1 MSRASKRIKNPN
13 RLFLIV
19 IFVFT
24 GISLSGAQQAVTD
37 TSLVNTLIIRA
48 NKCANDKPDSSV
60 IYYQKAIDLSQKG
73 IQNKNLKNIFIR
85 KIIVAK
91 IGLGLHFYQNV
102 DYETAIQHFE
112 SAYEL
117 AKELNEPYYIGE
129 CLFNFA
135 EVYLEQSKYS
145 LAMTRYFEALQQ
157 YQKSGSDDGAYW
169 SYLGMGII
177 QKQCGNFPDAVTCY
191 EKARTIAEKAG
202 KKLEAAYCFNNE
214 GNVYRKQGDL
224 PKAMGTY
231 QKALSCFIE
240 MDDELSASD
249 CLNNIGNLYL
259 EKGDPFRALDYY
271 NRAIHSEKVKADNYR
286 MISRYKNLAD
296 AYSTLKDYPN
306 ASLYLEKAIYLAE
319 KSDDKMQLASCYT
332 QVGNLH
338 LSNGSNEIGISYL
351 KKSVD
356 LFHEVGAKAEEAE
369 CLIELSKAELKYGK
383 TNDAFRHAEL
393 GEQMASD
400 AGAVQTIYAASNALA
415 SVWEKKGDPEK
426 SLSYL
431 KKAMLL
437 KDSIY
442 SVVKNRTIEEI
453 EAGFTRTRLE
463 NENQIL
469 AQQGKL
475 QQQSLRIRNIAV
487 FSLLLSLVLSIVI
500 IWLVYKR
507 HKILKAFSQH
517 EISLNKKEISKLSD
531 DLSSKER
538 ELTSKTLFIN
548 QKNILLQR
556 LITELDALKEEPGL
570 TRNKVEHLQHELK
583 MELSPDSWKEFEVQF
598 NDVHPEF
605 QSRLLEKYP
614 DLTPTERRLCAFLRL
629 DMNTREIASLTGQ
642 TFKSIEVARTR
653 IRKKMNLSHEYNLT
667 NFIASI

>member
-1 MSRASKRIKNPN
+1 MDQTLYQIKICN

-19 IFVFT
+19 FLFFA
-24 GISLSGAQQAVTD
+24 GNPHSNAQSAAAD
-37 TSLVNTLIIRA
+37 TLIINKLIA
-48 NKCANDKPDSSV
+48 NARNCSEEKPDSSI
-60 IYYQKAIDLSQKG
+60 IYYQKAIEQCQKG
-73 IQNKNLKNIFIR
+73 LQNKNMKNTFLR
-85 KIIVAK
+85 KSIEAK
-91 IGLGLHFYQNV
+91 LGLGLYYYQNV
-102 DYETAIQHFE
+102 DYQTAMQHFE
-112 SAYEL
+112 SAYEQ
-117 AKELNEPYYIGE
+117 AKELNEPYYLGE
-129 CLFNFA
+129 CLFNFG
-135 EVYLEQSKYS
+135 EVFLEQSKYS

-177 QKQCGNFPDAVTCY
+177 QKQCGNFSDAVTCY
-191 EKARTIAEKAG
+191 EKARAIAEKTG

-214 GNVYRKQGDL
+214 GNVYRKQGNL
-224 PKAMGTY
+224 PKAMETY
-231 QKALSCFIE
+231 EKALSCFIE
-240 MDDELSASD
+240 MKDELSASD

-296 AYSTLKDYPN
+296 AYSALKDYQN

-319 KSDDKMQLASCYT
+319 KSDDKMQLACCYT

-338 LSNGSNEIGISYL
+338 LANGSNDIGISYL
-351 KKSVD
+351 KKSVE
-356 LFHEVGAKAEEAE
+356 LFHEVGAKAEESE

-383 TNDAFRHAEL
+383 TNDAFNHAKL
-393 GEQMASD
+393 GEQMANE
-400 AGAVQTIYAASNALA
+400 AGAVQTIYAASHALA
-415 SVWEKKGDPEK
+415 SIWEKKGDPST
-426 SLSYL
+426 SLIYL
-431 KKAMLL
+431 KKAIEL

-442 SVVKNRTIEEI
+442 SVEKNRTIEEI
-453 EAGFTRTRLE
+453 EAGFTRTKLE

-469 AQQGKL
+469 SQQGKL
-475 QQQSLRIRNIAV
+475 QQQSLRIRNIAM
-487 FSLLLSLVLSIVI
+487 FSLALCLILSIVI

-507 HKILKAFSQH
+507 HKELKIYSLH
-517 EISLNKKEISKLSD
+517 EISSNKIAISKLSE

-556 LITELDALKEEPGL
+556 LISELEILKEEPGT

-598 NDVHPEF
+598 NEVHPEF
-605 QSRLLEKYP
+605 QSRLLEKFP
-614 DLTPTERRLCAFLRL
+614 ELTPTERRLCAFLRL

-653 IRKKMNLSHEYNLT
+653 IRKKMNLSREENLT